1 MNKLFIVVIAM
12 LITSCTTI
20 PAPTVRPFAD
30 SHDWVLMEDIT
41 YQIGESGHTITVP
54 KGFVTDFASIPKTL
68 WSFGL
73 SQHGP
78 YSKAAIIHDYLY
90 WSQGCTK
97 EQADNILAI
106 AMKESGVSEKTAT
119 IIYIGVR
126 LGGKSSWLSNR
137 AERDKQFPKIIPIGY
152 LELPDN
158 VTWTEYRQ
166 ELIKEGV
173 KDPEF
178 EIHPAYCEL
187 GNSREIPGHG

>member
-1 MNKLFIVVIAM
+1 MDKLFIVVITM
-12 LITSCTTI
+12 LITSCATI

-30 SHDWVLMEDIT
+30 SHDWVLVEDIT
-41 YQIGESGHTITVP
+41 YQIGESGLAITVP

-73 SQHGP
+73 SPHGP

-106 AMKESGVSEKTAT
+106 AMKESGVSVKTVT
-119 IIYIGVR
+119 VIYVGVH
-126 LGGKSSWLSNR
+126 LGGESSWLSNKT
-137 AERDKQFPKIIPIGY
+137 ERDKQFPKIIPIEY
-152 LELPDN
+152 LKFPDN

-166 ELIKEGV
+166 ELIKKGV

-178 EIHPAYCEL
+178 ETNPAYCKL